1 MTASR
6 SVFGFNQDLPF
17 SEACE
22 RNKQPILDVLSQW
35 LPATAKVLEV
45 GSGSGQHAVHI
56 CRQLSVQW
64 QPSEQRQN
72 LAGLQRRVD
81 FEGGAALP
89 GRLLQPI
96 PLDVTDLKQWP
107 SGPFQAVFS
116 ANTAHIM
123 SAPAVSELLAGSA
136 RVLDPGGLLLLYGPF
151 LSGGVHTSASNAAF
165 DAHLLSLDPAMGVRD
180 AAELSDEAAA
190 LGLTALEDLDL
201 PANNRVLIFRCDQA
215 VSTKR

>member
-6 SVFGFNQDLPF
+6 SVFGFNQDLPY

-35 LPATAKVLEV
+35 LPAAAKVLEV

-56 CRQLSVQW
+56 CGQLAVQW
-64 QPSEQRQN
+64 QPSERREN
-72 LAGLQRRVD
+72 LAGLQRRID

-116 ANTAHIM
+116 ANTTHIM
-123 SAPAVSELLAGSA
+123 PAAAVSELLAGSA

-165 DAHLLSLDPAMGVRD
+165 DAHLRGLDAAMGVRD
-180 AAELSDEAAA
+180 AGELCEEAAA
-190 LGLTALEDLDL
+190 VGFKAVEDLDL
-201 PANNRVLIFRCDQA
+201 PANNRVLIFR
-215 VSTKR
+215 R